1 MNDYREIHELYHH
14 GVKGMKWGVRRY
26 QNYDGS
32 YTQKGLKR
40 FHEAESK
47 YDASEAKFKKAKE
60 SGDREAMTAAKT
72 EMNTHKNEMNKH
84 YRLLKRDK
92 LADQGKDLYSRGITI
107 NNNPLRKFNGVLT
120 SATTALKI
128 ADLTGNT
135 PPKLRSFVESK
146 THMPYKKVLS
156 YALIGSYAITGAT
169 EAASW
174 NRDRKLRAYY
184 GHKAH

>member
-1 MNDYREIHELYHH
+1 MNDYRELHELYHH

-40 FHEAESK
+40 FREAESK
-47 YDASEAKFKKAKE
+47 YDASEAKYKKAKE

-72 EMNTHKNEMNKH
+72 EMHTHKNEMNKH

-107 NNNPLRKFNGVLT
+107 NNNPLKAFSGF
-120 SATTALKI
+120 ATAVNALKL

-146 THMPYKKVLS
+146 THLPYKKVLN
-156 YALIGSYAITGAT
+156 YVTIGTDAVVGVTA
-169 EAASW
+169 AASW

-184 GHKAH
+184 AHKSH